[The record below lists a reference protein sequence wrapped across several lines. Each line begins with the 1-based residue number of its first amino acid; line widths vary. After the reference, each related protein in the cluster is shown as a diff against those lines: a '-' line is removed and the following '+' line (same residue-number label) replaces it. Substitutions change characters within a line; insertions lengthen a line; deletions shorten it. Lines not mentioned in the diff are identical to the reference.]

1 MESISARVQKELVLL
16 HRKNVG
22 HPSGTVK
29 WLNALGWLS
38 AHFHVSYR
46 SARNVCVGVVLTMLF
61 VRAAIMSHNFAPQLI
76 QGLYNPIKIP
86 VFNQRNV
93 LGVGALMNLAKT
105 LIT

>member
-46 SARNVCVGVVLTMLF
+46 SARNVCVGVVLTM
-61 VRAAIMSHNFAPQLI
+61 RGRGTNYAICASSYHVA
-76 QGLYNPIKIP
+76 
-86 VFNQRNV
+86 
-93 LGVGALMNLAKT
+93 
-105 LIT
+105 